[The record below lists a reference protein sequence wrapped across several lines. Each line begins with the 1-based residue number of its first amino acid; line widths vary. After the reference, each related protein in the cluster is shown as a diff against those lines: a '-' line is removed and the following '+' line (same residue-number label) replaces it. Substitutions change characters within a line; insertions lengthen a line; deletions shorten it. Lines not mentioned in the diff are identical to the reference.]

1 MTTETK
7 SVLPTTPAEAN
18 DVRGSE
24 LRSIDGFGPNDLHR
38 GSPLCVRQTYEM
50 FCSELD
56 RKQGMIDDLHQIAN
70 DNFGMTPEDCDLL
83 TQTVSDRDNLRAALT
98 AMRSLFD

>member
-1 MTTETK
+1 MNITTAQET
-7 SVLPTTPAEAN
+7 SAQ
-18 DVRGSE
+18 RGAS
-24 LRSIDGFGPNDLHR
+24 LVGSDGGFGPNDLHR

-50 FCSELD
+50 FCRELD

-83 TQTVSDRDNLRAALT
+83 TQTVADRDNLRAALT
-98 AMRSLFD
+98 AMRSLFA